1 MSINKLNDEIQA
13 WDKLEGASS
22 VYFMFGWNKKKED
35 ESEDESKNE
44 DEEPDYRD
52 RTHGERNAKHLDKA
66 RFYANTPKARLKRQ
80 RTELKKDL
88 RQ

>member
-1 MSINKLNDEIQA
+1 MSIDKLNNEIHE

-22 VYFMFGWNKKKED
+22 VYFMFGWGKKKE
-35 ESEDESKNE
+35 ELEEEESKNE
-44 DEEPDYRD
+44 DEDSDYRD

-80 RTELKKDL
+80 RTELRKDL